1 VQLHRR
7 FETLRALTKG
17 ASRPVTAHLRI
28 ESGGRVRDVFLGG
41 SAAPSARPPIVDWES
56 APLADVFFETRE
68 GEAYELELGDRILEG
83 RVLERN
89 LLRMEAGELVELLTE
104 QGSCRLGPDGLQVEA
119 IRYHLAPRAGD
130 RSPRSVKLDAA
141 QQAIVDLPAKQAV
154 LVLGEAGAGKTTV
167 AVHRMA
173 RLLAENRHWR
183 AGVIVPSEPLRFR
196 IQSMLERLGVRNATV
211 QSFDR
216 WAAAE
221 ARRLFPDLP
230 AKDSR
235 NAPAGVVRIKRDPAL
250 RVAMRALAERWSAKK
265 PGVGRDDLWE
275 LFGDRS
281 LLELVAAHA
290 DPVLPLPQID
300 EVLAHTAAQFS
311 ITTEEEWE
319 GTDAESL
326 ATMDGAAID
335 EGTALADA
343 GTLDPEDPPVLFA
356 LDRLHA
362 EKKRRP
368 ALEPRA
374 FDLLF
379 VDEAQ
384 ELGPFELEL
393 IGRAC
398 RGSLIVAGDAGQQ
411 VDPAANFRGWDRT
424 LADLGVED
432 AARAEL
438 KIGYR
443 CPPPIAAF
451 AAAVAGTGPAPA
463 SDAVRFVP
471 HDHESH
477 LVAWLVDELRALRR
491 EDPAITVGVVVRDA
505 ARFTRLLGRALPVVG
520 AEELRPGAIHVVSVA
535 AAKGLEFD
543 TVVVADAD
551 ESSFPDTPASRRG
564 LYVACTRAT
573 HQLVLAW
580 AGRASPILAVA
591 AR

>member
-1 VQLHRR
+1 MQLHRR
-7 FETLRALTKG
+7 FENLRALAKG
-17 ASRPVTAHLRI
+17 APRPVTAHLRI
-28 ESGGRVRDVFLGG
+28 ESGGRVRDVFLGSSG
-41 SAAPSARPPIVDWES
+41 APSARPPIVDWES

-68 GEAYELELGDRILEG
+68 GEEYELELGDRVLEG

-89 LLRMEAGELVELLTE
+89 LLRLEAGELVELLTE
-104 QGSCRLGPDGLQVEA
+104 RGSCRAGPDGLRVEE
-119 IRYHLAPRAGD
+119 IRHQLRPREGD
-130 RSPRSVKLDAA
+130 RRPRTVELDAA
-141 QQAIVDLPAKQAV
+141 QRAIVDLPAKSAV

-173 RLLAENRHWR
+173 ELLAENRHWR
-183 AGVIVPSEPLRFR
+183 AGVIVPSDPLRHR
-196 IQSMLERLGVRNATV
+196 IQSMLERLGVRNVTV
-211 QSFDR
+211 QGFDR
-216 WAAAE
+216 WAATE

-230 AKDSR
+230 TKDSR
-235 NAPAGVVRIKRDPAL
+235 NAPAGVIRIKRDPAL
-250 RVAMRALAERWSAKK
+250 RVAMRALAERWSAGKG
-265 PGVGRDDLWE
+265 GVGRDDLWE
-275 LFGDRS
+275 LFGDRT
-281 LLELVAAHA
+281 LLEVVAANA

-311 ITTEEEWE
+311 ITTEEEWA
-319 GTDAESL
+319 GSDAESL
-326 ATMDGAAID
+326 TTMDGAAID

-356 LDRLHA
+356 LERLHA
-362 EKKRRP
+362 ERKGRR
-368 ALEPRA
+368 ALDPRP

-393 IGRAC
+393 IGRAH

-424 LADLGVED
+424 LADLGVPHAE
-432 AARAEL
+432 RAEL

-443 CPPPIAAF
+443 CPPPIAEF
-451 AAAVAGTGPAPA
+451 AAAVAGTGAAPA
-463 SDAVRFVP
+463 SEAVRFVA

-505 ARFTRLLGRALPVVG
+505 VRLSRLLGRALPIVG
-520 AEELRPGAIHVVSVA
+520 AEELRPGSIHVVSVA

-543 TVVVADAD
+543 TVIVADAD
-551 ESSFPDTPASRRG
+551 ARSFPDTPASRRG

-580 AGRASPILAVA
+580 SGEPSPVLSVQ
-591 AR
+591 